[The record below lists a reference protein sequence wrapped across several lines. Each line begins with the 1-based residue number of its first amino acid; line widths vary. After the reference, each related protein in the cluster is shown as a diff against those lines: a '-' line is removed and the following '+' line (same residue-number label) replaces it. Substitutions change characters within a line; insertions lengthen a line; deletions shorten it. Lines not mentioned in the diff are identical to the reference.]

1 MPNHLQN
8 SKWTLGGPK
17 MADRVLKS
25 VYPLVFGL
33 SRKLSLNKFFDP
45 STPSMRK
52 GNSGGKEKRRAEKR
66 LMRIVATKSLPAVN
80 RPNADCWNAACSCQN
95 NSSPEK
101 FQAGKD
107 CQRIKFEGAIDTL
120 YQMILRTEFLFE
132 VEIKVL
138 ALTTVT
144 CHL

>member
-1 MPNHLQN
+1 
-8 SKWTLGGPK
+8 
-17 MADRVLKS
+17 
-25 VYPLVFGL
+25 
-33 SRKLSLNKFFDP
+33 
-45 STPSMRK
+45 MRK
-52 GNSGGKEKRRAEKR
+52 VDDGKKEKKRKKEKEKKR
-66 LMRIVATKSLPAVN
+66 EKKRMAFLVATTSVPAVYC
-80 RPNADCWNAACSCQN
+80 PNADCWNAACSCQN

-138 ALTTVT
+138 
-144 CHL
+144 